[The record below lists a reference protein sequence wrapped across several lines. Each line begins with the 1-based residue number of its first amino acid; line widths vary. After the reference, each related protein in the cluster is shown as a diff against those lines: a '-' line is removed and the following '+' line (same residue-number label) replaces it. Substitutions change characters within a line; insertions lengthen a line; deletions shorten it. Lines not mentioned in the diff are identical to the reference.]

1 MESLGRKLSPDWKFI
16 FPNPKIHILEIS
28 SSAASLNLKSFFNL
42 KPKTNLCIES
52 SQRQN
57 SGYRSRATR
66 VHPKSQSGL
75 NQRNYLSL
83 RESLHWL
90 ESTSVW
96 VGLHCVTRAPLL
108 YLIRSC
114 AALSFKICDWV
125 SQWGISN
132 TCPDLYFL
140 QYIKAWMSSTD
151 PVSSITNCYRPK
163 VSYTDPVHSFII
175 S

>member
-1 MESLGRKLSPDWKFI
+1 MIICCPTILSYSKKTASSVFAFWWRVWGESWALIENSFFQI
-16 FPNPKIHILEIS
+16 PNYTFSKSAHLLLPWIS
-28 SSAASLNLKSFFNL
+28 KAFSSGWFNL

-75 NQRNYLSL
+75 NQRNYPSL

-108 YLIRSC
+108 YFTRSWV
-114 AALSFKICDWV
+114 ALSFKVYESV
-125 SQWGISN
+125 SQW
-132 TCPDLYFL
+132 
-140 QYIKAWMSSTD
+140 
-151 PVSSITNCYRPK
+151 VR
-163 VSYTDPVHSFII
+163 HR
-175 S
+175 